1 MDLLNRLHEK
11 DDETVTDAIDKK
23 DTEFA
28 SRSNWCAKGFS
39 QDVQMLCEALGIKKL
54 KDAVGW
60 RAVFMCVR
68 ALIAF
73 KAEALD
79 AEEKLEFVKEF
90 NAQLGLAPYRYKMY
104 RLDNEMNI
112 VRGVPA
118 PGDE

>member
-1 MDLLNRLHEK
+1 MIGIVCIMVNISHNMRRLLL
-11 DDETVTDAIDKK
+11 
-23 DTEFA
+23 
-28 SRSNWCAKGFS
+28 SN
-39 QDVQMLCEALGIKKL
+39 GIKKL
-54 KDAVGW
+54 NFEGSWV
-60 RAVFMCVR
+60 AVFMCVR
-68 ALIAF
+68 ALLAF

-104 RLDNEMNI
+104 RLDNNMNI